1 MRALTLVLSYC
12 VISCLLISCQ
22 RNSEKS
28 ASSDQVSDLVVDSA
42 SSDALSQDQM
52 VALAK
57 ETQLFLINMDVL
69 RKNSAQRDKS
79 YAEIFHNKKYDE
91 LLSRW
96 DRAPNQDHACRF
108 ALLYGSV
115 FASSFKG
122 ETEGLLSHEC
132 VERSLSVYQKEMKA
146 CNEQLVNH

>member
-1 MRALTLVLSYC
+1 MRDLTLVLSYC

-22 RNSEKS
+22 RDTEK
-28 ASSDQVSDLVVDSA
+28 SA

-69 RKNSAQRDKS
+69 RKNSAQRNNS
-79 YAEIFHNKKYDE
+79 YVEFFHNKKYDE

-96 DRAPNQDHACRF
+96 DRAPDQDHACRF

-115 FASSFKG
+115 LASSFKG
-122 ETEGLLSHEC
+122 EEEGLLSHEC
-132 VERSLSVYQKEMKA
+132 IERSLSAYQKEMKA
-146 CNEQLVNH
+146 CNKQLADH